1 MAGWGPVVTG
11 VGGAYRG
18 RARPHGHG
26 RTSSPIPPAPMPPLP
41 SLTSPP
47 QPSRITRR
55 VGSPRSPPRTGSS
68 RGTAPPLLGTLGQG
82 RAPPLPPTVPP
93 RPQLGHPHPPPP
105 APAPYTWV
113 SCSSR
118 SVAVPGSGGPLRGP
132 PSPSSLAS
140 RAWGASTLPGGS
152 FLGVLVPMG
161 DTEDVC
167 FVMSHHST
175 PGGSRVRLVG
185 PAGKGVRWW
194 GGGGGGGTPVLG
206 HIPTRPPASP
216 GRELSRSPPTTV
228 VRVPSAP

>member
-1 MAGWGPVVTG
+1 MGPCCHRGGWGLSGQGPPPWAWQDLV
-11 VGGAYRG
+11 
-18 RARPHGHG
+18 PHPPSTHA
-26 RTSSPIPPAPMPPLP
+26 PPAKFDIPPPAQPHHQKGGQ
-41 SLTSPP
+41 PP
-47 QPSRITRR
+47 QPPKDRLLPGNSSSFIGDPGT
-55 VGSPRSPPRTGSS
+55 GTCTPPAAHSPAMATAGPPAS
-68 RGTAPPLLGTLGQG
+68 
-82 RAPPLPPTVPP
+82 
-93 RPQLGHPHPPPP
+93 PPP

-194 GGGGGGGTPVLG
+194 GGVEGEEPRCWVT
-206 HIPTRPPASP
+206 
-216 GRELSRSPPTTV
+216 SPPG
-228 VRVPSAP
+228 PQPHLAGS

>member
-47 QPSRITRR
+47 PAQPHHQKGGQPPQPPKDRLLPGNSSSFIGDPGT
-55 VGSPRSPPRTGSS
+55 GTCTPPAAHSPATATAGPPAS
-68 RGTAPPLLGTLGQG
+68 
-82 RAPPLPPTVPP
+82 
-93 RPQLGHPHPPPP
+93 PPP

-194 GGGGGGGTPVLG
+194 GGVEGEEPRCWVT
-206 HIPTRPPASP
+206 
-216 GRELSRSPPTTV
+216 SPPG
-228 VRVPSAP
+228 PQPHLAGS